1 MKKFVF
7 DIDGTICSEEK
18 SQERVFAKPNQ
29 KTINLI
35 NYLYDQKHLIILYSA
50 RGWDQY
56 RITENWLE
64 VNKVNYSSLIL
75 GKPVYDY
82 WIDDRCINIKDI
94 DKLIVEF

>member
-18 SQERVFAKPNQ
+18 SQERVFAKPRQ
-29 KTINLI
+29 KIINLI
-35 NYLYDQKHLIILYSA
+35 NQLFDKKHLIILYSA

-56 RITENWLE
+56 RITEDWLKINN
-64 VNKVNYSSLIL
+64 VKYTSLIL

-94 DKLIVEF
+94 DKFINEF